1 MKLTSAKS
9 NNTCENTIFSVAEI
23 STTEPPSVD
32 KHFLPN
38 PSNDHFS
45 LDKEDPPEGP
55 VLTHINTT
63 WCGPYIIRVL
73 QCRRRSQAHHQKAS
87 VNYTLNDYESGLND
101 MFCGQ
106 MIVCAV
112 GCP

>member
-1 MKLTSAKS
+1 MKLTSARS
-9 NNTCENTIFSVAEI
+9 NNTCENTIFSEAEI

-73 QCRRRSQAHHQKAS
+73 QCRRRVKKKRKGHSAS
-87 VNYTLNDYESGLND
+87 KRILLTRFSG
-101 MFCGQ
+101 
-106 MIVCAV
+106 
-112 GCP
+112 P